1 MKTMRISSLFE
12 DSAAINKKGDSFFIK
27 PKKKNPFALNKKKR
41 VNILALGDVGGMLL
55 VGLRLLAGETIS
67 LIGICDLNEKM
78 ARRYEM
84 EAGQIEYPV
93 AHGQLPEVNMISSE
107 ELFDCDVMIFCASKG
122 VPPVGGDVK
131 DVRMAQLHA
140 NAQLAGA
147 FGAQAAAC
155 GFDGLFALVSDP
167 VDPLC
172 KAVLLA
178 GLRPEQVQGY
188 GLGVMNSRA
197 LYFARKDSRFKS
209 FLQEGRAFGP
219 HGEDLVIANSLIH
232 YDDALSKELTKLSVE
247 SNIKTRELGFKPFIA
262 PALSSGAISMIETL
276 TGGWHYSSVYFGK
289 GESGAFLGVRNRRT
303 PYGIQVEDMPLPEAL
318 YLRIQHAY
326 QHLAELNMG

>member
-27 PKKKNPFALNKKKR
+27 PRKKNPFAIHKKKQ

-55 VGLRLLAGETIS
+55 VGLRLLSGEAVS
-67 LIGICDLNEKM
+67 CIGICDLNEKT
-78 ARRYEM
+78 AQRFEM

-93 AHGQLPEVNMISSE
+93 SHGQMPEVKIISSH

-122 VPPVGGDVK
+122 VPPVGENVK

-140 NAQLAGA
+140 NAQLAGTFA
-147 FGAQAAAC
+147 AQAAER
-155 GFDGLFALVSDP
+155 GFDGLFAVVSDP

-172 KAVLLA
+172 KAALLS
-178 GLRPEQVQGY
+178 GLRPEQIQGY

-197 LYFARKDSRFKS
+197 LYFAKKDRRFES
-209 FLQEGRAFGP
+209 FLREGRAFGP
-219 HGEDLVIANSLIH
+219 HGEDLVIANSLEH
-232 YDDALSKELTKLSVE
+232 YDDALSRELTKLSVE
-247 SNIKTRELGFKPFIA
+247 SNMKTRALGFKPFIA
-262 PALSSGAISMIETL
+262 PALSSGAISIVETL

-289 GESGAFLGVRNRRT
+289 EERGAFLGVRNRRT
-303 PYGIQVEDMPLPEAL
+303 PYGIQVEDVPLPEEL
-318 YLRIQHAY
+318 YLRIRRAY
-326 QHLAELNMG
+326 EHLTELI